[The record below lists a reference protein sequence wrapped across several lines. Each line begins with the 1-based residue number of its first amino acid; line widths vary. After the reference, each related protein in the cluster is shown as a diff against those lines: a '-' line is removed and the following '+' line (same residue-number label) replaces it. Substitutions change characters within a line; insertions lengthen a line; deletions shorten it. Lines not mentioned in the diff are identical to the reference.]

1 MKRDARID
9 NLRAVLIFL
18 VVLGHLYDT
27 VRFPTSVF
35 QTTLIY
41 SFHMPTFAFISGVC
55 FKYRGPDDRRTLKNL
70 LFPYVVFQL
79 VWYLFFHYVI
89 KNGQELQFLT
99 PFYAQWY
106 LLSMVF
112 WYAAATLLGNL
123 GPKGEAA
130 VMVVGILLALEV
142 GYDRNAFYFLSA
154 SRTIVLFPFFY
165 LGVIFSRHESL
176 RDFCRGIPAKILG
189 LFLAVAAV
197 VYYVL
202 RRGSF
207 NCLWLMNV
215 YPYESLGYN
224 WQVRWIILALAVWI
238 ILFLMAWL
246 PGKKIPL
253 LTWIGQ
259 NTMPVFVLHGF
270 AVKYLQLK
278 LDWAEYFK
286 QTPLLALPACI
297 GAALALV
304 LLLSSKPA
312 VWLTK
317 PVMRWPFGRYK

>member
-27 VRFPTSVF
+27 VRFPSSVF
-35 QTTLIY
+35 QNTLIY
-41 SFHMPTFAFISGVC
+41 SFHMPAFAFISGVC
-55 FKYRGPDDRRTLKNL
+55 FKYRGPDDRRALKNL
-70 LFPYVVFQL
+70 LYPYVVFQL
-79 VWYLFFHYVI
+79 LWYLFFHYVI
-89 KNGQELQFLT
+89 KSGEELQFST
-99 PFYAQWY
+99 PFFSLWY
-106 LLSMVF
+106 LLSMVY

-130 VMVVGILLALEV
+130 VMVVGILLSLEV
-142 GYDRNAFYFLSA
+142 GYDRIAFYFLAA

-189 LFLAVAAV
+189 LILAAAAV

-207 NCLWLMNV
+207 NSLWLLHV
-215 YPYESLGYN
+215 YPYESVRYN
-224 WQVRWIILALAVWI
+224 WQVRGIILALAAGI
-238 ILFLMAWL
+238 ILFLMAWI
-246 PGKKIPL
+246 PGKKVRL

-270 AVKYLQLK
+270 AVKILQLK
-278 LDWAEYFK
+278 LEWAGYFK
-286 QTPLLALPACI
+286 QIPLLALPACI

-304 LLLSSKPA
+304 LLFSSKPV

-317 PVMRWPFGRYK
+317 PFVRWPFGSNQ

>member
-35 QTTLIY
+35 QDTLIY
-41 SFHMPTFAFISGVC
+41 SFHMPAFAFVSGVC
-55 FKYRGPDDRRTLKNL
+55 FKYRGQDDRRVLKNL
-70 LFPYVVFQL
+70 LFPYVVFQF

-89 KNGQELQFLT
+89 KSGQALQFVT
-99 PFYAQWY
+99 PFWTQWY

-142 GYDRNAFYFLSA
+142 GYDRNVFYYLSA

-189 LFLAVAAV
+189 IVLAAAAG

-202 RRGSF
+202 RKGSF
-207 NCLWLMNV
+207 NGLWLRHV
-215 YPYESLGYN
+215 YPYESLGYT
-224 WQVRWIILALAVWI
+224 WQVRGISLALAVGI
-238 ILFLMAWL
+238 ILFLMAWV
-246 PGKKIPL
+246 PGKKVRL
-253 LTWIGQ
+253 LTWVGQ
-259 NTMPVFVLHGF
+259 NTMPVFILHGF
-270 AVKYLQLK
+270 AVKYLQDK
-278 LDWAEYFK
+278 LHWAGFFK
-286 QTPLLALPACI
+286 QTPILAMPACI

-304 LLLSSKPA
+304 LLLSAKPV

-317 PVMRWPFGRYK
+317 PVMRWPFGRSK